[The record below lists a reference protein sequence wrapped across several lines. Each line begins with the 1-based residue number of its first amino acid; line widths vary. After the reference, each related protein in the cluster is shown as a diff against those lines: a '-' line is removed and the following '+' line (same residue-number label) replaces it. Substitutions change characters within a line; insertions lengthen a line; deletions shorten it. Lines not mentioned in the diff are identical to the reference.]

1 MTTWPHA
8 GRTKR
13 VPSALLLVV
22 LAMQGPQEWVP
33 PQPPCELKAGHFRVT
48 SAIVDLQNAA
58 TKANA
63 RDRLLKDA
71 NDVLTRAI
79 TQDKQDKNPAAWY
92 YFGRYYVEVKDAA
105 GADSAFQRAVALAP
119 LCKEDIDRHRNSVW
133 VDVINAGLTDWQ
145 DNKLDSAKLLLRQA
159 AALRPD
165 HPRAFLSLGQIYE
178 GENKLDSAAIYL
190 SQAAAAAGSDTAFA
204 AQKKDALAASARLN
218 IRRLQADPAVQQW
231 QRTRF
236 TRDSLQRLLT
246 VDSTILSRIQ
256 ASSASRRSR
265 GARLAP
271 ADQQSFSRDSTARA
285 KAVTDRRAVLAAGAA
300 KVASDSAAAAPIFDP
315 AIKAY
320 RAYLEAYPEATDA
333 VPGLATLYV
342 QSGRLS
348 EANAAFDAIYSPDRK
363 SDPEVVI
370 EAGKGAMR
378 ANAFTVGTRLLERAV
393 AQRPFDRDALTDL
406 ANGYQALRDSAHLL
420 PVAQRLQGIDP
431 LNRTTLRLIA
441 GGWDLR
447 GRRDSAQKYR
457 DLAEVGLQVEITIS
471 DFRGDSAGYI
481 LEGVATNGTTAPTPV
496 QRLTFE
502 FLDATGHVQVTQAV
516 EVPQLPPQGS
526 QPIQLRVPGTA
537 LVAWRYR
544 PS

>member
-1 MTTWPHA
+1 
-8 GRTKR
+8 
-13 VPSALLLVV
+13 
-22 LAMQGPQEWVP
+22 MQGPSEWVP
-33 PQPPCELKAGHFRVT
+33 PQPPCDLKAGHFRVT

-63 RDRLLKDA
+63 RERLLQDA
-71 NDVLTRAI
+71 RDVLTRAL

-92 YFGRYYVEVKDAA
+92 YLGRYYVERKDAA
-105 GADSAFQRAVALAP
+105 GADTAFQRAVALAP
-119 LCKEDIDRHRNSVW
+119 QCKEDIDRHREMVW
-133 VDVINAGLTDWQ
+133 VNVINAGLSAWQ
-145 DNKLDSAKLLLRQA
+145 ENKLDSAKLLLRQA
-159 AALRPD
+159 AALRPA
-165 HPRAFLSLGQIYE
+165 HPRAFLALGQIYE
-178 GENKLDSAAIYL
+178 GENKLDSAAAYL
-190 SQAAAAAGSDTAFA
+190 SQAATAAGSDTDFA

-218 IRRLQADPAVQQW
+218 IRRLQSDPTVQRW

-236 TRDSLQRLLT
+236 TRDSLQRALS
-246 VDSTILSRIQ
+246 VDSTVLARIE
-256 ASSASRRSR
+256 ASSASRRAR

-285 KAVTDRRAVLAAGAA
+285 KAVADRRAALAAKANT
-300 KVASDSAAAAPIFDP
+300 VASDSAAAGPFFDP

-348 EANAAFDAIYSPDRK
+348 DANAAFDVIYPADRK
-363 SDPEVVI
+363 TDPAVII
-370 EAGKGAMR
+370 EAGQGAMR
-378 ANAFTVGTRLLERAV
+378 ANAFVVGTRLLERAV
-393 AQRPFDRDALTDL
+393 AQRPYDRDALTDL
-406 ANGYQALRDSAHLL
+406 ANGYQAQRDSAHLL
-420 PVAQRLQGIDP
+420 PVAQRLQAIDP
-431 LNRTTLRLIA
+431 LNRTTLRLLA
-441 GGWDLR
+441 AAWDLR

-457 DLAEVGLQVEITIS
+457 DRAETGLQVEITIS
-471 DFRGDSAGYI
+471 DFRPDSTGYV
-481 LEGVATNGTTAPTPV
+481 LEGVATNGATSASPV

-502 FLDATGHVQVTQAV
+502 FLDANGRVQVTQAI

>member
-1 MTTWPHA
+1 M
-8 GRTKR
+8 
-13 VPSALLLVV
+13 PSALLLLV
-22 LAMQGPQEWVP
+22 LAVQGGGPQEWVP
-33 PQPPCELKAGHFRVT
+33 PQPPCDLKAGHFRVT
-48 SAIVDLQNAA
+48 SAIVDLQNAS

-63 RDRLLKDA
+63 RERLLKDA

-92 YFGRYYVEVKDAA
+92 YFGRYYVETKDAA
-105 GADSAFQRAVALAP
+105 GADTAFARAVTLAP
-119 LCKEDIDRHRNSVW
+119 LCKEDIDHHRSRVW

-145 DNKLDSAKLLLRQA
+145 ENKLDSAKLLLRQA
-159 AALRPD
+159 GALRPD
-165 HPRAFLSLGQIYE
+165 HPRAFLALGQIYE
-178 GENKLDSAAIYL
+178 SENKIDSASYYL
-190 SQAAAAAGSDTAFA
+190 SQAAQAAGADTEFA

-218 IRRLQADPAVQQW
+218 IRRLQGDPAVQRW

-246 VDSTILSRIQ
+246 VDSTVLSRIE
-256 ASSASRRSR
+256 ASSASRRAR

-271 ADQQSFSRDSTARA
+271 ADQQSFSRDSSARA
-285 KAVTDRRAVLAAGAA
+285 KAVADRRAALAGGAA
-300 KVASDSAAAAPIFDP
+300 TVASDSTAAAPLFEP
-315 AIKAY
+315 AVKAY

-348 EANAAFDAIYSPDRK
+348 EANAAFDAIYPPDRK
-363 SDPEVVI
+363 TDPEVII

-378 ANAFTVGTRLLERAV
+378 ANAFAVGTRLLERAV
-393 AQRPFDRDALTDL
+393 AQRPYDRDALTDL
-406 ANGYQALRDSAHLL
+406 ANGYQATRDSARLL
-420 PVAQRLQGIDP
+420 PVAQRLQAIDP
-431 LNRTTLRLIA
+431 LNRTSLRLLA
-441 GGWDLR
+441 AGWDLR

-457 DLAEVGLQVEITIS
+457 NLAEVGLQVEITIS
-471 DFRGDSAGYI
+471 DFRSDSTGYL
-481 LEGVATNGTTAPTPV
+481 LEGVATNGTTSPSPV

-502 FLDATGHVQVTQAV
+502 FLDANGRVQVTQAM

-526 QPIQLRVPGTA
+526 QPIHVRVPGTA